1 MMQSQKPAG
10 IEQTRPAPRS
20 ASLIPLALLLV
31 AIFGVWVQNRTRPYV
46 GHDDWANIDCC
57 LSVARNF
64 QRYGLLASRFA
75 QNRTLYDAPPAERRY
90 MYTSAPLRSVFAY
103 GSLETFGDN
112 AFSPRFT
119 ALMFAMVGAACLY
132 AFTRRVADRRTAALA
147 LVFFAFCPMMVY
159 YSAKLDPQIF
169 GMPSILLTLILY
181 WRWSRH
187 PERRAAL
194 ALFALAVLGALFTR
208 RWYVFAGVLAL
219 HALAFHRWRGVW
231 RMWPVWAGTLAG
243 GLAWVGIGLWGMPG
257 FAAGLMRG
265 FERRALTNPAQP
277 ITDFWRVVGVNAVT
291 SLTPTLLILA
301 ALGLWFMAR
310 RRGSSAHD
318 RMLLTVLPVTL
329 LLYNSVF
336 WKSTYYHVF
345 AILIGVLAFAPL
357 AAIGYLGLLHLSED
371 PSPAW
376 RAAVGTLLL
385 TFFAASVRWSL
396 ALHGQVTPQYYTW
409 GTAIHAATREGER
422 VAANITHPGPFIGY
436 YADRALDYE
445 VDPDVLAQPDRGGY
459 GFYLYCAGASPE
471 AVDVAGLSGATV
483 VLHDEGSD
491 CWLIDLE

>member
-1 MMQSQKPAG
+1 MKPS
-10 IEQTRPAPRS
+10 RRS
-20 ASLIPLALLLV
+20 ASLILIALLLV

-64 QRYGLLASRFA
+64 QRYGLFASRFA
-75 QNRTLYDAPPAERRY
+75 QNNTLYDAPPAEREY
-90 MYTSAPLRSVFAY
+90 MATSAPLRSVFVYAA
-103 GSLETFGDN
+103 LETFGDN
-112 AFSPRFT
+112 AYSPRFT

-132 AFTRRVADRRTAALA
+132 AFTRRVTDRRTAALA

-187 PERRAAL
+187 PGRRPAL
-194 ALFALAVLGALFTR
+194 ALFALAALGALFTR

-231 RMWPVWAGTLAG
+231 RMWPVWAGTVAG

-257 FAAGLMRG
+257 FAAGLADG
-265 FERRALTNPAQP
+265 FQRRALTDPTEPVTN
-277 ITDFWRVVGVNAVT
+277 FWPVVGVNAVT

-310 RRGSSAHD
+310 RRALFTHD
-318 RMLLTVLPVTL
+318 GMLVNVLLGTL
-329 LLYNSVF
+329 LVYNGVF

-345 AILIGVLAFAPL
+345 AILIGVLTLAPL
-357 AAIGYLGLLHLSED
+357 AAVGALGLLHLPER

-376 RAAVGTLLL
+376 RAAVGVLLL
-385 TFFAASVRWSL
+385 TFFIGSARWSL
-396 ALHGQVTPQYYTW
+396 ALHGRVTPQYYTW
-409 GTAIHAATREGER
+409 GTAIHAATGEGER
-422 VAANITHPGPFIGY
+422 VAANITYPGPFIGY
-436 YADRALDYE
+436 YAGRAFDYE
-445 VDPDVLAQPDRGGY
+445 VGPDVLTQPDRGGY
-459 GFYLYCAGASPE
+459 GFYLYCAGASPG
-471 AVDVAGLSGATV
+471 AVDVAALSGVTV
-483 VLHDEGSD
+483 IRHDEWSD
-491 CWLIDLE
+491 CWLIDLR